1 MNITEARDH
10 MNECIRRA
18 IAANETPDNIAHM
31 EFAREFLTNPSFR
44 DFVKNTSREV
54 LGVK

>member
-1 MNITEARDH
+1 MNTNEARDH

-18 IAANETPDNIAHM
+18 IAANEKPENIAKM
-31 EFAREFLTNPSFR
+31 ELAREYLTNPSFR
-44 DFVKNTSREV
+44 DFVRDTSREV